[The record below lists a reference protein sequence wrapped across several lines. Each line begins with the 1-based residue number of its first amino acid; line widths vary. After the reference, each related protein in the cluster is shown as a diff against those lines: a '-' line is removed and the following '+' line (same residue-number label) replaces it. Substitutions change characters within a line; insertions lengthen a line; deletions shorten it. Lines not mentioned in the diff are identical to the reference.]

1 MLLIVMSMY
10 LFLTEAVG
18 LHFDELSVAAKMREF
33 SPLQYIENV
42 LSGFLRGVETNG
54 MMILGLV
61 VVILISMVGHLFV
74 VNRFSKNEGVEDEEV
89 MEAH

>member
-1 MLLIVMSMY
+1 
-10 LFLTEAVG
+10 
-18 LHFDELSVAAKMREF
+18 
-33 SPLQYIENV
+33 
-42 LSGFLRGVETNG
+42 

-74 VNRFSKNEGVEDEEV
+74 VNRFSRNEGVEDEDV

>member
-1 MLLIVMSMY
+1 MNSHLLQKCGSFHHCNI
-10 LFLTEAVG
+10 L
-18 LHFDELSVAAKMREF
+18 
-33 SPLQYIENV
+33 ENV
-42 LSGFLRGVETNG
+42 LSGFLRGAETNG

-74 VNRFSKNEGVEDEEV
+74 VNRFSRNEGVEDEDV